1 MMPVAGGWHVA
12 EVKST
17 TSVKPY
23 HLGDIATQLWVM
35 QGCAVPVV
43 EASIRHLDRDF
54 VLSQAGHYDG
64 LFTDSV
70 VTETVAPLI
79 ATRSELVI
87 GARAILTGDEPS
99 RPMGAHCNDPFACAF
114 KGYCGR
120 DRPPPPQWPATILPD
135 SGGKQLAR
143 AWADRKS
150 TRLNSSH

>member
-12 EVKST
+12 EVKRT

-54 VLSQAGHYDG
+54 VLSQAGHYYG
-64 LFTDSV
+64 LFTSRV

-79 ATRSELVI
+79 ATRSTLVF
-87 GARAILTGDEPS
+87 GARAISMRAAPI
-99 RPMGAHCNDPFACAF
+99 RA
-114 KGYCGR
+114 R
-120 DRPPPPQWPATILPD
+120 
-135 SGGKQLAR
+135 GK
-143 AWADRKS
+143 RK
-150 TRLNSSH
+150 